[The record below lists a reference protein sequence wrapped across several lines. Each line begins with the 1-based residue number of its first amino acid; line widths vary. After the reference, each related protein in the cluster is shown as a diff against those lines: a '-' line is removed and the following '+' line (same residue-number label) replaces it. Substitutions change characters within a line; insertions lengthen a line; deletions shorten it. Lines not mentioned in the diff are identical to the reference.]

1 MRKLAFGIAAATL
14 LAAAPAS
21 AQYFEFG
28 IGPRGPSF
36 YADPGYSS
44 YYYSGRPYRYYGSGY
59 RPRSSYYYDYYYD

>member
-1 MRKLAFGIAAATL
+1 MRKLAFGVAAAAAL

-36 YADPGYSS
+36 YVDPGYPS
-44 YYYSGRPYRYYGSGY
+44 YYSGRPYRYYGSGY
-59 RPRSSYYYDYYYD
+59 RPRSDYYDYYYYD